1 MSSTLAAATSRG
13 SATRAS
19 GASPN
24 QPGRGAARPP
34 RPGLRVV
41 TAPPPDR
48 ARVAFAALCLLLLV
62 GGLLTLLLVNT
73 VMAGGS
79 FRLHDLQA
87 TSDQLTDRQQALRQ
101 DIAVQAAP
109 ARLAA
114 RAKALGM
121 VPSQSPAFL
130 RLSDGKIL
138 GVAQA
143 ATVPP
148 TPTVKAQSH
157 SATAK
162 ASSAASAG
170 HKTQSQTKAKTQSK
184 SASKATGTT
193 QDGAQQ
199 QGR

>member
-1 MSSTLAAATSRG
+1 
-13 SATRAS
+13 
-19 GASPN
+19 
-24 QPGRGAARPP
+24 
-34 RPGLRVV
+34 VV
-41 TAPPPDR
+41 AAPPPDR
-48 ARVAFAALCLLLLV
+48 ARIAFAGLCLLLLV

-87 TSDQLTDRQQALRQ
+87 TSDQLADRQQALRQ

-143 ATVPP
+143 ATVPE
-148 TPTVKAQSH
+148 TPTVKAPSQ
-157 SATAK
+157 SATVK
-162 ASSAASAG
+162 ASSSGQQTRAKAQKAQQ
-170 HKTQSQTKAKTQSK
+170 KTKKQNTQPAT
-184 SASKATGTT
+184 ASKTT
-193 QDGAQQ
+193 APAAGGAQQ
-199 QGR
+199 GR